1 MRRVTTLAPYYADG
15 WNNNATLLQKVGRS
29 REAEAAYRTAI
40 EIHPGFAAAHSN
52 LGNGLRLRATNTAR
66 AWVDGR
72 FLSEL
77 RRVCRERFAGRGLLR
92 CRVRARAMHTA
103 VRLFNPP
110 WA

>member
-1 MRRVTTLAPYYADG
+1 M
-15 WNNNATLLQKVGRS
+15 QSRS
-29 REAEAAYRTAI
+29 HRYDFGYR
-40 EIHPGFAAAHSN
+40 N
-52 LGNGLRLRATNTAR
+52 LGHGLRLRATNTAR
-66 AWVDGR
+66 SWVDGR